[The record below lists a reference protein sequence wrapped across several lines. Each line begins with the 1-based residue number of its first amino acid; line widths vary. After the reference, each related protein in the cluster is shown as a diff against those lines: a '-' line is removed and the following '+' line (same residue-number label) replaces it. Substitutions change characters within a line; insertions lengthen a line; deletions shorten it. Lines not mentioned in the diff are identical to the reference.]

1 MYVCV
6 PTWLAFFNITM
17 YCLSKIIFSAYCSVL
32 KLTPKYV
39 TDTTSIFHQFQPNP
53 FILFY
58 LKSRNHNFF
67 LLTPTEHLPIYK
79 DTKNFNDFF

>member
-39 TDTTSIFHQFQPNP
+39 TDYYFHFPPIPAKSIYL
-53 FILFY
+53 IL
-58 LKSRNHNFF
+58 LKVQK
-67 LLTPTEHLPIYK
+67 P
-79 DTKNFNDFF
+79 

>member
-67 LLTPTEHLPIYK
+67 FTYSYRASSYIQRHKEL
-79 DTKNFNDFF
+79 